1 MKHKLIK
8 IFNVCLVLSFL
19 TGCWDQKM
27 LKDTMFLSTVAYE
40 KKKGNKVISTIA
52 IRSYTSKEGILVNKT
67 YHVAGES
74 PRDDRTKINQQ
85 VSGIVMSAKK
95 RIILFEDRLAK
106 EGILELSDVLYRT
119 PESPLT
125 AKYVIV
131 EGEPSTIV
139 ELQQVG
145 EELIGE
151 YLDGVVHTA
160 EANSLVPI
168 ETLQSLCTVLF
179 DEGKGLALPYMKL
192 NTENKTV
199 DVIGTALFNKDKF
212 SGITLNPEESKVL
225 LLLGNQKDKYM
236 IMSDKITIHDQ
247 KYVVSYDVSDAKA
260 KMNVKPDAIH
270 GVKVTIPLHV
280 KVSIN
285 EFTKNE
291 MSSPALI
298 KNVQEEIEKVLQ
310 KKAEKVVVKLQKA
323 NCDFLEIGREVAAYH
338 PSIWER
344 LKWRQDYKNISI
356 NPKVQVEII
365 HRGIIN

>member
-1 MKHKLIK
+1 
-8 IFNVCLVLSFL
+8 
-19 TGCWDQKM
+19 M
-27 LKDTMFLSTVAYE
+27 L
-40 KKKGNKVISTIA
+40 STIA

-67 YHVAGES
+67 YHVAGDS

-131 EGEPSTIV
+131 EEPSTIV

-160 EANSLVPI
+160 EVNSLVPI

-199 DVIGTALFNKDKF
+199 DVIGTALFNEDKF
-212 SGITLNPEESKVL
+212 SGITLNSDESKAL

-236 IMSDKITIHDQ
+236 IMSHKITIHDQ
-247 KYVVSYDVSDAKA
+247 QYVVSYDVSDAKA
-260 KMNVKPDAIH
+260 KMHVKPDAVH
-270 GVKVTIPLHV
+270 GAKVIIPLNI

-291 MSSPALI
+291 MSSPALT
-298 KNVQEEIEKVLQ
+298 KNVQKEIEKILQ
-310 KKAEKVVVKLQKA
+310 KKAEKVVEKLQKA

-338 PSIWER
+338 PSIWKR

-365 HRGIIN
+365 HRGVIN

>member
-1 MKHKLIK
+1 MKDKLIK
-8 IFNVCLVLSFL
+8 IMSICLVLSFL

-40 KKKGNKVISTIA
+40 KKKGNKVLSTIA
-52 IRSYTSKEGILVNKT
+52 IRSYTSKEGTLVNKT
-67 YHVAGES
+67 YHVAGDS

-131 EGEPSTIV
+131 EGKPSTIV

-160 EANSLVPI
+160 EVNSLVPI

-199 DVIGTALFNKDKF
+199 DVIGTALFNEDKF
-212 SGITLNPEESKVL
+212 SDITLNSDESKAL

-236 IMSDKITIHDQ
+236 IMSHKITIHDQ
-247 KYVVSYDVSDAKA
+247 QYVVSYDVSDAKA
-260 KMNVKPDAIH
+260 KMHVKPDAVH
-270 GVKVTIPLHV
+270 GAKVIIPLNI

-291 MSSPALI
+291 MSSPALT
-298 KNVQEEIEKVLQ
+298 KNVQKEIEKILQ
-310 KKAEKVVVKLQKA
+310 KKAEKVVEKLQKA

-338 PSIWER
+338 PSIWKR

-365 HRGIIN
+365 HRGVIN